1 MHVLHMHKLKKNCI
15 PINHKLWSDRFFP
28 VQSDGEHPRWQ
39 FEREDDQK
47 DSEKR
52 VCDVPPHTLLVIFS
66 HLCDRAPV
74 RIFTSNFHHRTK
86 QKKKKKTLLKTHNG
100 GTYNKERTDYA
111 MDTN

>member
-1 MHVLHMHKLKKNCI
+1 MHVFHMHKLKKNCI
-15 PINHKLWSDRFFP
+15 PINHKLWSDRLFP

-39 FEREDDQK
+39 FEREDGQK

-52 VCDVPPHTLLVIFS
+52 VCDVPPHTFWSFSAICVTMLLFAFWP
-66 HLCDRAPV
+66 RT
-74 RIFTSNFHHRTK
+74 FTIELNEKK
-86 QKKKKKTLLKTHNG
+86 QTTLLKTHNG